1 MLKKNNFVEG
11 AMIATVGIV
20 LCKILGLLYVIPF
33 YNIIGTKGG
42 ALYSYAY
49 SIYSIFLSLSICG
62 IPTAISKIVSEYEEL
77 GFHSTKERIYHIASK
92 LINIIGILAFV
103 VLVIFAPNI
112 ANIIIGDIQGGNTI
126 EEVTIAIRIV
136 SLALLI
142 VPRLSVLRGYL
153 QGHKYI
159 TPTSIAEIV
168 EQVVRVTVIIAGSFI
183 TVKVF
188 NLPIEYAVYIAI
200 FGASIGALISFVY
213 LKFKAKTA
221 PNEKINKVLE
231 EERQFSSK
239 YLLKQI
245 IFYALPFVLI
255 DLLKS
260 AYGIVDSVTVVRTM
274 VNLGY
279 DVSSAETALGVMA
292 TWGTKLN
299 MIIISMSLGLT
310 ISLVPNIAGSAA
322 KKDYKDINHKI
333 NQTLKMLLYIT
344 LPMAF
349 GISFLATPVWVVF
362 YGYNALSI
370 EIFRIFIL
378 QVVFFSLYTTIIN
391 LAQSM
396 SETRI
401 ALGVLIGSFIAK
413 AGLNIPMMYLFKYIR
428 IEAYYAPT
436 FTNAIVEFT
445 AFMTVLLL
453 LKRKYKFNYKDT
465 LKSLPKI
472 FLSLIVMLGVLSVIQ
487 LFISIPN
494 TSRLL
499 SLLNI
504 VIYAV
509 IGVLIYFGL
518 TKKMN
523 LMDEIFGDKILE
535 KIFKRRRKNQ
545 N

>member
-1 MLKKNNFVEG
+1 MKKNNFVEG
-11 AMIATVGIV
+11 AMIATIGIV
-20 LCKILGLLYVIPF
+20 LCKILGLIYVIPF

-62 IPTAISKIVSEYEEL
+62 IPTAISKVVSEYEEL
-77 GFHSTKERIYHIASK
+77 GFHNTKEKIYLIASK
-92 LINIIGILAFV
+92 LINIIGIIAFII
-103 VLVIFAPNI
+103 LVIFAPNI
-112 ANIIIGDIQGGNTI
+112 ANFIIGDIQGGNTV

-153 QGHKYI
+153 QGHKFI

-168 EQVVRVTVIIAGSFI
+168 EQLVRVTVIIAGSFI
-183 TVKVF
+183 TVKVL

-200 FGASIGALISFVY
+200 FGASVGALISFVY
-213 LKFKAKTA
+213 LKIKTKHATDGKTA
-221 PNEKINKVLE
+221 KILTEEKKI
-231 EERQFSSK
+231 STK

-260 AYGIVDSVTVVRTM
+260 AYGMVDSMTVVRTM
-274 VNLGY
+274 VSLGY
-279 DVSSAETALGVMA
+279 GVSSAETALGVMA

-299 MIIISMSLGLT
+299 MIVISISLGLT
-310 ISLVPNIAGSAA
+310 VSLVPNIAGSAA

-349 GISFLATPVWVVF
+349 GISFLATPVWNIF

-370 EIFRIFIL
+370 DIFRIFIL
-378 QVVFFSLYTTIIN
+378 QVVFFGLYTTIIN

-396 SETRI
+396 SETKI
-401 ALGVLIGSFIAK
+401 ALGTLIGSFLAK
-413 AGLNIPMMYLFKYIR
+413 ACLNIPMMYLFKQIGV
-428 IEAYYAPT
+428 EAYYAPT
-436 FTNAIVEFT
+436 FTNAVVEFV
-445 AFMTVLLL
+445 AFMIVLIL
-453 LKRKYKFNYKDT
+453 LKRKYKFNYHDT
-465 LKSLPKI
+465 LKSLPKM
-472 FLSLIVMLGVLSVIQ
+472 FLSLLVMLVVI
-487 LFISIPN
+487 IVVENVINIPN

-499 SLLNI
+499 SVLNV
-504 VIYAV
+504 VIYSV
-509 IGVLIYFGL
+509 IGASVYFGL
-518 TKKMN
+518 TNKFN
-523 LMDEIFGDKILE
+523 LITEIFGKDILK
-535 KIFKRRRKNQ
+535 KIFNRHKKNQ